1 VTLYASWNGATEVE
15 NWEVLAGPTVDALE
29 PVGSVPRTGF
39 ETAIA
44 VRTGDALLGVR
55 AVDGSCR
62 PLGTSRAVNIR
73 G

>member
-1 VTLYASWNGATEVE
+1 MTLYASWNGATEVE

-44 VRTGDALLGVR
+44 VRTGDALVGVR
-55 AVDGSCR
+55 ALDGSGEA
-62 PLGTSRAVNIR
+62 LGTSKIVNIR